1 MLGGLCERE
10 PLGSEGGGQSVES
23 RCCDARAVMMSKDF
37 ARGLEL
43 PYLGNHVG
51 PALGWAASLQGW
63 EPSL

>member
-1 MLGGLCERE
+1 MA
-10 PLGSEGGGQSVES
+10 GGGNQSVES

-51 PALGWAASLQGW
+51 PALGWTASLQGW